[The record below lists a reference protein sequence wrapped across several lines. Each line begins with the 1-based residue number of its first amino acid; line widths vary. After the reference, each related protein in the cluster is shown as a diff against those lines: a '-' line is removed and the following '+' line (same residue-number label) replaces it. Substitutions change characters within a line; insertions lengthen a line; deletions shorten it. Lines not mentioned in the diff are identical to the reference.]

1 METQTIG
8 DGKVVTIHYTLTLDS
23 GEVADSSA
31 GRDPLAYLHGA
42 QNIIP
47 GLESQLA
54 GKAPGDKLDV
64 KGQPEDGY
72 GPRNDE
78 AVQKVPRSAF
88 PADVDLQEG
97 LSFQAQDPSGH
108 PLMGTIAALEGDE
121 VTVDFNHP
129 LAGKTLNFAVE
140 VIGVREP
147 TAEEVQHGHVH
158 GPGGHQH

>member
-1 METQTIG
+1 MEMQTIG

-31 GRDPLAYLHGA
+31 GRDPLAYLHGSG
-42 QNIIP
+42 NIIP
-47 GLESQLA
+47 GLERQLA
-54 GKAPGDKLDV
+54 GKAAGEKLEV
-64 KGQPEDGY
+64 KVQPEEGY
-72 GPRNDE
+72 GARDDQ
-78 AVQKVPRSAF
+78 AIQKVPRSAF
-88 PADVDLQEG
+88 PADVELKAG
-97 LSFQAQDPSGH
+97 LSFQAQDPTGR

-129 LAGKTLNFAVE
+129 LAGETLTFAVE